1 MTSTTRVSGARMAT
15 RDLGGELYEVVV
27 GRHGERDIH
36 LVLLDAAAPQ
46 ADSLR
51 RRVDAMVGHGPTRL
65 PGGVLI
71 WSVDPDGTPKP
82 ASPARPH
89 PFKERLRG
97 HR

>member
-1 MTSTTRVSGARMAT
+1 MTTAT
-15 RDLGGELYEVVV
+15 PVLGRSDGSQDLGREVYEVVV
-27 GRHGERDIH
+27 GRPGEPDIH

-71 WSVDPDGTPKP
+71 WSVDRDVRPEQGL
-82 ASPARPH
+82 AARPH
-89 PFKERLRG
+89 PLKEHLG
-97 HR
+97 PHR